1 MAVTIEEVTAEV
13 PRETPTPSDERAPAV
28 APVSP
33 DMLRRLQE
41 QLLLQAERAARVST
55 D

>member
-13 PRETPTPSDERAPAV
+13 PREAPAPSEERAPAV
-28 APVSP
+28 APVP
-33 DMLRRLQE
+33 TDMLRRVQE
-41 QLLLQAERAARVST
+41 QLLLQAERTARSQV